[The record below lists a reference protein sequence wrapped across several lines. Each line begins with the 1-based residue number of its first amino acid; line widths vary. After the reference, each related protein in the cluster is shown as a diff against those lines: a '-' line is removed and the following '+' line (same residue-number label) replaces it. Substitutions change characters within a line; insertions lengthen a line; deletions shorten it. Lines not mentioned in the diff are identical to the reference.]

1 MTNTMPKNYAETIL
15 NDKNL
20 TSDEKFQRI
29 NFVYNNYQEKLDE
42 DLQNFLLKKWAGA
55 ALEIGSA
62 AIPFGGTGK
71 LGATAGQKLLQ
82 KTIGRKLSQEIGSGT
97 ASGLVSG
104 AVFGTGR
111 GLIEDKNPLI
121 TGLQDATGGLAA
133 GALIGGTG
141 GYLEKSVRANL
152 LENAKP
158 LSELSQTQIKNLI
171 KQGKN
176 YYQDYLHDTHV
187 YYPPL
192 DKIYFRN
199 SQAGEIR
206 PHNMKMVPK
215 IPEQIRTSY
224 GLKHSNDKPWRQD
237 ANNFYK
243 LYNTH
248 KGKTY
253 EYIIRNNANKTGNDF
268 YQIKEVDSAPA
279 YLHHNQALETEPV
292 NIINDNS
299 GNINPVPMIIP
310 PQVLQNL
317 QDNNIPSFLL
327 EGGVEMNVDTNG
339 NQIFTPQEIGSG
351 TASGLA
357 SGAVFGT
364 GRDLIEDKN
373 PLITGLQDAGLGI
386 ILDTLKGN
394 IAGQAERFV
403 RGQSLKN
410 YGDIDLLP
418 KDIRKQYTQDVK
430 DFYKDYIQEIILDRN
445 GSINFSKRGVQEQ
458 LRWNPKQGQNYP
470 ELIKDIKNA
479 KRLPNVPNLKPHQK
493 PLVNHYELYQGK
505 NGIHHVE
512 VLKDGHQRYYITKD
526 TFNGTPQATSP
537 GSKEDILKD
546 THKSGSHATSTD
558 ALVSPYNIIND
569 NSGNINPVPMIIP
582 PQVLQNLQDNNIP
595 SFLLEGGVE
604 MNVDTNGNQIFTPQ
618 EIGEMTPDEFQ
629 ENIQIIQ
636 QQLKNGLIKP
646 QAHQVDYSGYVNP
659 ETGDRKIFSRE
670 AISQMTS
677 DEYTGNES
685 AIMAQLK
692 SIGIPYESD
701 LELAGM
707 RSGGVVYVKPYTRSD
722 GTEVR
727 GHWRSA
733 PAI

>member
-82 KTIGRKLSQEIGSGT
+82 KAIGRKLSQEIGSGT
-97 ASGLVSG
+97 ASGLASG

-317 QDNNIPSFLL
+317 QDNNIPSLLL

-339 NQIFTPQEIGSG
+339 NQIFTPQ
-351 TASGLA
+351 
-357 SGAVFGT
+357 
-364 GRDLIEDKN
+364 D
-373 PLITGLQDAGLGI
+373 
-386 ILDTLKGN
+386 
-394 IAGQAERFV
+394 
-403 RGQSLKN
+403 
-410 YGDIDLLP
+410 
-418 KDIRKQYTQDVK
+418 
-430 DFYKDYIQEIILDRN
+430 
-445 GSINFSKRGVQEQ
+445 
-458 LRWNPKQGQNYP
+458 
-470 ELIKDIKNA
+470 
-479 KRLPNVPNLKPHQK
+479 
-493 PLVNHYELYQGK
+493 
-505 NGIHHVE
+505 
-512 VLKDGHQRYYITKD
+512 
-526 TFNGTPQATSP
+526 
-537 GSKEDILKD
+537 
-546 THKSGSHATSTD
+546 
-558 ALVSPYNIIND
+558 
-569 NSGNINPVPMIIP
+569 
-582 PQVLQNLQDNNIP
+582 
-595 SFLLEGGVE
+595 
-604 MNVDTNGNQIFTPQ
+604 
-618 EIGEMTPDEFQ
+618 IGEMTPDEFQ
-629 ENIQIIQ
+629 ENIQIIE
-636 QQLKNGLIKP
+636 QQLKDGLIKP
-646 QAHQVDYSGYVNP
+646 QTHQVDYSGYVNP
-659 ETGDRKIFSRE
+659 ETGDGKIFSRE

-707 RSGGVVYVKPYTRSD
+707 RGAGVVYVKPYIRSD